1 MLNLEN
7 NKEFKR
13 YEDLLKERLGTPT
26 TEEQTPFLPLQT
38 VRLSTETISK

>member
-38 VRLSTETISK
+38 VRLST